1 MGVQRIRE
9 SLTKRTEAKEIFCLT
24 SLRLRETGVCFLV
37 RKLRSHKVYVLT
49 KKKLLLNSYENYK
62 VPESKNA
69 KSVLNI
75 EVGITVYFSYPIFY
89 GFGLIC
95 LCVLRYGLPWCLSGN
110 ELACQCR
117 RCEFDPLVEK
127 IPWRRQPT
135 PVLLPGKTQGQRNL
149 EGYSPRGCK
158 GHDLATKQQHT
169 SILFIAI
176 HVIVIYRYCVFYK
189 LKVVA
194 TLQASLSAPFF

>member
-1 MGVQRIRE
+1 MQRIRE

-95 LCVLRYGLPWCLSGN
+95 LCVLRYGLP
-110 ELACQCR
+110 
-117 RCEFDPLVEK
+117 
-127 IPWRRQPT
+127 
-135 PVLLPGKTQGQRNL
+135 
-149 EGYSPRGCK
+149 
-158 GHDLATKQQHT
+158 
-169 SILFIAI
+169 
-176 HVIVIYRYCVFYK
+176 
-189 LKVVA
+189 
-194 TLQASLSAPFF
+194 